1 MIVLCSSVH
10 ANTFNVTNTSDG
22 GPGSLR
28 QAILDANVSGGTPH
42 TIVFNIPTTDLG
54 FDGSVFTIK
63 PMSELP
69 VVVRSTT
76 IDGTTQTA
84 FTGDTNPFGPEVV
97 VNGSLLSTGNGLRLD
112 DDNTVKGLV
121 INGFH
126 GSGVL
131 MSWAFASGL
140 VASNNR
146 VLNNYIGT
154 DPTGIFAVP
163 NNTGVSNGG
172 FGSPSL
178 QNTNNVIQGNLISS
192 NLADGIDLC
201 DAAQTQMIG
210 NLIGTDRTGTSD
222 LGNGGLGIGLFCAG
236 APRNLIE
243 SNTIAFNHDDGIL
256 DTPDYRFGVAFTPDG
271 HQGNAIRR
279 NSIFSNSG
287 LGINILPPPVGSEP
301 PHTPT
306 PNDSCDTDVGG
317 NLLQNFPELSLAVT
331 NGTSTTISGLLNSNP
346 NQTFQVE
353 LFLNDAADPSGFGE
367 GQTYLGVVN
376 VTTDSTC
383 NGTFSVVFPF
393 GIAGGKFITSTATD
407 AAGNTSEFSRALIVT
422 CNTPPTI
429 ICPAN
434 IVQSTDPGQCS
445 AVVNYQVLATANC
458 GGMVTV
464 NCTPPSG
471 STFPKGTTTVNCTA
485 TDSGGNTATCSFT
498 VMVQDTEAAVITGA
512 SANPS
517 SLWPPNH
524 KMVDVTV
531 SYNVTDNCDPSSAI
545 TCTLSVSSN
554 EPINGTGDGDTA
566 PDWEIMDAHHVRL
579 RAERAGNGNGRI
591 YTITITCTDSAGN
604 SSRQNVMVRVPHDQ
618 GQNSTAN

>member
-1 MIVLCSSVH
+1 MIVLCGSVH
-10 ANTFNVTNTSDG
+10 AITVTVTNTNDSG
-22 GPGSLR
+22 SGSLR
-28 QAILDANVSGGTPH
+28 QAILDANASGGTPH
-42 TIVFNIPTTDLG
+42 TIVFNIPTSDAG
-54 FDGSVFTIK
+54 FSGGVFTIK

-84 FTGDTNPFGPEVV
+84 FTGDTNPSGPEVV
-97 VNGSLLSTGNGLRLD
+97 LNGALLASGNGLRLD
-112 DDNTVKGLV
+112 DDNVVKGLA

-131 MSWAFASGL
+131 LSWAFASGL
-140 VASNNR
+140 VANNNR

-154 DPTGIFAVP
+154 DPTGTFAIP

-178 QNTNNVIQGNLISS
+178 QNMNNVIQGNLISG

-201 DAAQTQMIG
+201 DAAQTQIVG
-210 NLIGTDRTGTSD
+210 NLIGTNRTGTSD
-222 LGNGGLGIGLFCAG
+222 LANGGLGIGLFCAG
-236 APRNLIE
+236 APRNVID
-243 SNTIAFNHDDGIL
+243 SNTIAFNHDDGVL

-271 HQGNAIRR
+271 HQRNAIRR
-279 NSIFSNSG
+279 NSIFSNGG
-287 LGINILPPPVGSEP
+287 LGINILPPPLGSEP

-306 PNDSCDTDVGG
+306 PNDSCDSDVGG
-317 NLLQNFPELSLAVT
+317 NLLQNFPALTSAVT
-331 NGTSTTISGLLNSNP
+331 NGTSTTISGTLNSNP
-346 NQTFQVE
+346 SQTFQVE

-367 GQTYLGVVN
+367 GQTYLGVVS
-376 VTTDSTC
+376 VTTDSLC
-383 NGTFSVVFPF
+383 SGTFNVVIPF
-393 GIAGGKFITSTATD
+393 GITAGKFITSTATD
-407 AAGNTSEFSRALIVT
+407 VAGNTSEFSRAITVA

-458 GGMVTV
+458 GGAVTV
-464 NCTPPSG
+464 NCSPPSG
-471 STFPKGTTTVNCTA
+471 SSFPTGTTTVNCTA
-485 TDSGGNTATCSFT
+485 TDSGGNAATCSFSVT
-498 VMVQDTEAAVITGA
+498 VQDMEAPIITGP

-524 KMVDVTV
+524 KLVDLIV

-545 TCTLSVSSN
+545 TCTLSMSSN
-554 EPINGTGDGDTA
+554 EPINGTGDGDTT
-566 PDWEIMDAHHVRL
+566 PDWEIVDAHHLRL
-579 RAERAGNGNGRI
+579 RAERAGSGNGRI

-604 SSRQNVMVRVPHDQ
+604 SSSQSVTVRVPRDQ
-618 GQNSTAN
+618 GS